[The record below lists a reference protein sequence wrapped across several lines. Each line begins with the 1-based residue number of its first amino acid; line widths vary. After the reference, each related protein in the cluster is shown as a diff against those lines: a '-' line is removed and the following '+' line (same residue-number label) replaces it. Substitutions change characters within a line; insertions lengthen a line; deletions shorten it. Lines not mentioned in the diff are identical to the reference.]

1 MNRSAIVTG
10 AGGGLGGAM
19 TEALAEA
26 GMQVTAFDI
35 DESAASRMVR
45 RRPDLADRILVASGD
60 IRSPKTCEA
69 VVARTVEKFGG
80 LNVLVNNAGI
90 GLSTIRENYYVDNAM
105 FWEVSDERWDAIIDT
120 NVKGAFLMTKAAV
133 RCMLEAGWGRIVN
146 VTTSMD
152 TMIRRGWTPYGPSKA
167 ALEACSAIWA
177 KDLDGRGVAV
187 NVLIP
192 GGPANTGMVPPA
204 SAPDRNAL
212 IQPEIMK
219 APIGWLASD
228 ASDGFTGRRIVAA
241 RWDDALPGR
250 EAAEK
255 ASWPAAWPGLGAQA
269 VVAGNNPMKGG

>member
-35 DESAASRMVR
+35 DDSAASRIAR
-45 RRPDLADRILVASGD
+45 RRPDLADRILAVGGD
-60 IRSPKTCEA
+60 IRSPETCKA
-69 VVARTVEKFGG
+69 VVARTVEKFGA
-80 LNVLVNNAGI
+80 LNVLVNNAGA
-90 GLSTIRENYYVDNAM
+90 GLSTIRENYYIDNVM
-105 FWEVSDERWDAIIDT
+105 FWEVPDERWDAIIDT

-133 RCMLEAGWGRIVN
+133 RHMLEAGWGRIVN

-192 GGPANTGMVPPA
+192 GGPANTGMVPRA

-219 APIGWLASD
+219 APIAWLASD
-228 ASDGFTGRRIVAA
+228 ASDGFTGRRIVAD
-241 RWDDALPGR
+241 RWDDELPER
-250 EAAEK
+250 KAAEK
-255 ASWPAAWPGLGAQA
+255 ASWPAAWPDLGAQA
-269 VVAGNNPMKGG
+269 VVTENNPMEGG